1 MLTEME
7 SIIYAFQKNFGYCIN
22 RKIALYG
29 DSQMILCIIR
39 KFPEHLFA
47 GEVVCGRDHVL
58 LQKKTT
64 DIEDMESLGV
74 ELVITV
80 VKPHELGD
88 AYLRLEMVCK
98 AANILLYHIDGT
110 NLVEHFK
117 MVNPVP
123 LTEHDAIEYSFRKCF
138 WRFKHKNIIL
148 YGTGHKTAVIIKSLP
163 DYRIL
168 GVMDKNKESGM
179 FCEKPILSYEQ
190 AVSSNVDLIIAI
202 AKKESLQYIYNR
214 LYNFCNTHHICLVD
228 EEGENLFKICNY
240 AQELIEKNVYFDL
253 NEDSLKK
260 EIEAH
265 DVISFGIF
273 DTLLMYLTLQE
284 DDALYIANHKK
295 NISLGN
301 MIVPREKMVEMYKY
315 AVKLRK
321 KIYLISDSMLPKEQ
335 LIDILK
341 KYGLGSDAELILAS
355 EYGMKKEQGLIGVVL
370 EESGSNVLH
379 IGSSRK
385 RDELPAQEFGF
396 DVFTIKSARDMLGI
410 SSYARVRTI
419 LTSINERSMIGL
431 VLARIFNNPFALYG
445 TNGKVRLDTISDF
458 GYLYLAP
465 LLTDFILWMRN
476 HLQKHNYENILFA
489 SRDGYL
495 IQKLYSFMREKLQE
509 MSLPEGQYFLTS
521 RRVATNIS
529 VKTQEDIKWL
539 FSLPYIAEPENILM
553 DKFFLE
559 KEQVPQF
566 IAGLYKNPIEYALAN
581 CQLIY
586 QESSRQMENYMKY
599 IHNIKIKNGRC
610 YALFDLV
617 SSGTSQ
623 YYLSKELP
631 FDIEG
636 VYLCWYDVEEDEKRK
651 LPIYSRH
658 VNDRLKGENSFSVY
672 AGGTYLYANYALLE
686 PFITSPQPSVY
697 GFDSEG
703 NPIYGNDLRSENEV
717 LMMNRVQESIEEYF
731 KQYISILWVDGI
743 PISERIPDVLFS
755 LKDSKYTK
763 ICCEE
768 LFSLVN
774 RDDFGLANVELRI

>member
-1 MLTEME
+1 MLTEKE
-7 SIIYAFQKNFGYCIN
+7 SIIYTFQKNFGYCTN
-22 RKIALYG
+22 RRIALYG
-29 DSQMILCIIR
+29 DREMTSCIIK
-39 KFPEHLFA
+39 KFSEHLFV
-47 GEVVCGRDHVL
+47 GEAVRGPDHIL
-58 LQKKTT
+58 MQEETI
-64 DIEDMESLGV
+64 DIEDMETAGV
-74 ELVITV
+74 EMVITV

-98 AANILLYHIDGT
+98 ATNILLYHIDGT
-110 NLVEHFK
+110 NLLEYFK

-123 LTEHDAIEYSFRKCF
+123 VTEHEAIEYSFRKHF

-148 YGTGHKTAVIIKSLP
+148 YVIKQKTAVIIESLP
-163 DYRIL
+163 DYGIL
-168 GVMDKNKESGM
+168 GVMDKNKENGM
-179 FCEKPILSYEQ
+179 FCGKPILTYEQ
-190 AVSSNVDLIIAI
+190 AVSCNVDLMIII
-202 AKKESLQYIYNR
+202 AKKDSLQYIYNR
-214 LYNFCNTHHICLVD
+214 LYNFCNTHHVCLVN
-228 EEGENLFKICNY
+228 EEGEKLFEICDY
-240 AQELIEKNVYFDL
+240 EQEVVEKNVYFNM

-260 EIEAH
+260 AIETH
-265 DVISFGIF
+265 DIISFGIF

-284 DDALYIANHKK
+284 EDAIFIANHKK
-295 NISLGN
+295 NISLESV
-301 MIVPREKMVEMYKY
+301 IVAREKMVEMYKY
-315 AVKLRK
+315 AVELGK

-335 LIDILK
+335 LNYILK
-341 KYGLGSDAELILAS
+341 KHGIGSDAELVLAS
-355 EYGMKKEQGLIGVVL
+355 EYGIKKEHGLVGVAL
-370 EESGSNVLH
+370 KEAGSNILH
-379 IGSSRK
+379 IGSSRQ
-385 RDELPAQEFGF
+385 RDELPALEFGF

-410 SSYARVRTI
+410 SSYARIRTI

-431 VLARIFNNPFALYG
+431 VIARIFNNPFALYG
-445 TNGKVRLDTISDF
+445 TNGKVQLDNISDF

-495 IQKLYSFMREKLQE
+495 IQKLYSLMREKLQE

-539 FSLPYIAEPENILM
+539 FSLPYIAEPENILK

-559 KEQVPQF
+559 KEQVPQY

-610 YALFDLV
+610 YAFFDLV

-636 VYLCWYDVEEDEKRK
+636 IYLCWYDVGEDEKRK
-651 LPIYSRH
+651 LPIYSRY
-658 VNDRLKGENSFSVY
+658 VNNRLKGENSFSVY
-672 AGGTYLYANYALLE
+672 AGGTYLYANYAFLE

-697 GFDSEG
+697 GFDSDG
-703 NPIYGNDLRSENEV
+703 NPIFGNDLRSESEI
-717 LMMNRVQESIEEYF
+717 LMMNRVQESIEKYF
-731 KQYISILWVDGI
+731 KQYISVLWIDGI
-743 PISERIPDVLFS
+743 PISEKIPDALFG

-774 RDDFGLANVELRI
+774 RDDFGLADVELVI